1 MKILDEN
8 QLAEAANN
16 VEATERL
23 IMDEKVFLETLAKK
37 AAEIESE
44 PDKSK

>member
-23 IMDEKVFLETLAKK
+23 IMDDKVFLETLAKK